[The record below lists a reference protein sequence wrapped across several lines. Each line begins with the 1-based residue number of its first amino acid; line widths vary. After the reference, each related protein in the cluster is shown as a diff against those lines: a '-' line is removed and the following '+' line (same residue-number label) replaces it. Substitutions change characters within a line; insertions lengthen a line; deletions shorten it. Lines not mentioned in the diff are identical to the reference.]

1 MEYLAV
7 MTKEG
12 KTTSKVI
19 NVNVPVENMVQ
30 FFRERGLNV
39 DLYEYSKGGEY
50 LELATI
56 KKGETSCKRQ
66 KSLVSTKG

>member
-7 MTKEG
+7 MSTKG
-12 KTTSKVI
+12 KTVSKVI
-19 NVNVPVENMVQ
+19 DIHVPVEKMIQ

-50 LELATI
+50 LELAI
-56 KKGETSCKRQ
+56 KKGEQLCKKQ
-66 KSLVSTKG
+66 K